1 MLELDGIEYT
11 DPLQVELGQLLHELP
26 VCEDPSCGAKAQ
38 RLMDL
43 IPQVMYD
50 TDEQEDAAVLE
61 DLASE
66 DDMAL
71 DAVPPLVANLARGLA
86 SLQKSL
92 TTKATVH
99 RAMYREGLGWIDF
112 EWGDEGKPANVK
124 GVRKGGKGLVHA
136 IEARGRKDGYTW
148 TQCSNEW

>member
-1 MLELDGIEYT
+1 M
-11 DPLQVELGQLLHELP
+11 QLLRELP

-43 IPQVMYD
+43 IPQVMFD
-50 TDEQEDAAVLE
+50 TDEQEDAAMAIAAAVLE

-71 DAVPPLVANLARGLA
+71 DAVPTPAANLARSLA
-86 SLQKSL
+86 SLQKLL

-99 RAMYREGLGWIDF
+99 RAMHREGLGWIDF
-112 EWGDEGKPANVK
+112 E
-124 GVRKGGKGLVHA
+124 
-136 IEARGRKDGYTW
+136 
-148 TQCSNEW
+148 